1 MRAAACRFARRLRRD
16 AAVISFRLERRRS
29 LAVLVAATE
38 FREERDSHRSRSSG
52 VTPLAVAISNIT
64 ESQMIMRRRNLSRNC
79 LDVRDRVQVKVVRK
93 RLKLTDAQLAD
104 IIRKTGHSI
113 SAISKEA
120 GARQQCLSLP
130 KQTPPAA
137 VIAAAEPEAAVSR
150 QAEAV

>member
-1 MRAAACRFARRLRRD
+1 M
-16 AAVISFRLERRRS
+16 
-29 LAVLVAATE
+29 
-38 FREERDSHRSRSSG
+38 
-52 VTPLAVAISNIT
+52 
-64 ESQMIMRRRNLSRNC
+64 MMRRRTPSRNC

-104 IIRKTGHSI
+104 IIRKTGNSI

-120 GARQQCLSLP
+120 GARQCLSLP

-137 VIAAAEPEAAVSR
+137 VIAAAEPEAAISR